1 MKIPIRFNIVCFV
14 LLFLF
19 LGGTSVGQTSN
30 TAGNQVKGRFVND
43 LLNFELTPPQGWLEI
58 ESEEE
63 KAAKTIGLNALK
75 TGDSKTDA
83 AIEKSFSTD
92 EIIFFATEK
101 PMGSIENAAF
111 GMSITKLPTKG
122 YLPRMLAESYK
133 STLLKNPKNR
143 LVRDISL
150 VDIGRRSWANIE
162 LDLDFYGRP
171 VHSDYFVTVID
182 EYALVATM
190 SYNNDQQHQKMKE
203 SLLGIRFTN
212 K

>member
-1 MKIPIRFNIVCFV
+1 MIH
-14 LLFLF
+14 L
-19 LGGTSVGQTSN
+19 LGGTSLGQTS
-30 TAGNQVKGRFVND
+30 GIEGKSDKGRFVNA
-43 LLNFELTPPQGWLEI
+43 LLNFELTPPQGWLEVA
-58 ESEEE
+58 SEEK
-63 KAAKTIGLNALK
+63 KAATSIGLNALK

-83 AIEKSFSTD
+83 AIEKSVNTD
-92 EIIFFATEK
+92 EIVFFVTEK

-111 GMSITKLPTKG
+111 GISITKLPTKG

-143 LVRDISL
+143 LVRDTSL
-150 VDIGRRSWANIE
+150 VDIGHRSWANVE

-182 EYALVATM
+182 EYALVATL
-190 SYNNDQQHQKMKE
+190 SFNNDQQHQKMKD